1 MAESKVYRAHSI
13 QEIQK
18 ILKASKTAIPVSGA
32 TSFSVNGDDKCLNIG
47 DEILALSSVPE
58 LKMIHKS
65 ERYIDFGSCVSLDEI
80 ILRGKKHVPAVLYEA
95 LTRAGNVAIRGVA
108 TIGGN
113 LAMKNPFTASFLPLL
128 ALDAQCEVCTDREL
142 FWLASSKYLTDDSF
156 DERMVLTRIRIRDEE
171 WTHYVYKKIKNG
183 QYMDEIPAFL
193 FLAKVQKN
201 IISDAQFLFAD
212 KCLVRAKE
220 FDSLVVGRSLP
231 ISKEHIADIL
241 SKAHDIFPPTL
252 FSSVFNKK
260 CFFNLIEKTLY
271 VL

>member
-1 MAESKVYRAHSI
+1 MAESRVYRAHNI

-18 ILKASKTAIPVSGA
+18 ILKASQNAIPISGA
-32 TSFSVNGDDKCLNIG
+32 TSFSVNGEDKYLNIG
-47 DEILALSSVPE
+47 DEILALNAVPE
-58 LKMIHKS
+58 LKTLHKS
-65 ERYIDFGSCVSLDEI
+65 DRYIDFGSCVTLDEI

-128 ALDAQCEVCTDREL
+128 ALDAQCEVCTGHEI
-142 FWLASSKYLTDDSF
+142 FWLASSKYLIDDSI
-156 DERMVLTRIRIRDEE
+156 DERAVLTRIRIRDEE

-183 QYMDEIPAFL
+183 QYIDEIPIFV
-193 FLAKVQKN
+193 FLAKIQKN
-201 IISDAQFLFAD
+201 TISDAQFLFVD

-220 FDSLVVGRSLP
+220 FDNIVVGRSLP
-231 ISKEHIADIL
+231 ISKEHIAEISD
-241 SKAHDIFPPTL
+241 KAHALFPAEL

-271 VL
+271 DL